1 LLCPRQKG
9 TATRAVTEILPH
21 EATSRLAAYKRD
33 VLRALPDVEKM
44 ILFGS
49 RARNHARTDSDYDIA
64 VVVRDLSDRRR
75 IRRILS
81 NLAYDHILTTVF
93 IRPIPLPS
101 DYLEPPDGGQ
111 PSWPKTSSATAWKS
125 REFRSRP
132 SSGILAKVRSAPSIG
147 PRRRLR
153 MPRSWPSSTPA
164 PPPRCW
170 FIWKNHPRSCYGL
183 QPMATPQTSDP
194 VLARFR
200 TALETMYGPRLER
213 VVLYGSRARGDAR
226 KDSDYDVAV
235 FVRDMPDRFKELYR
249 LADLSTDL
257 IHETGAFAHVMP
269 YRAAAYAERTPL
281 MGEIRRECVDF

>member
-1 LLCPRQKG
+1 
-9 TATRAVTEILPH
+9 
-21 EATSRLAAYKRD
+21 
-33 VLRALPDVEKM
+33 
-44 ILFGS
+44 
-49 RARNHARTDSDYDIA
+49 
-64 VVVRDLSDRRR
+64 
-75 IRRILS
+75 
-81 NLAYDHILTTVF
+81 
-93 IRPIPLPS
+93 
-101 DYLEPPDGGQ
+101 
-111 PSWPKTSSATAWKS
+111 
-125 REFRSRP
+125 
-132 SSGILAKVRSAPSIG
+132 
-147 PRRRLR
+147 
-153 MPRSWPSSTPA
+153 
-164 PPPRCW
+164 
-170 FIWKNHPRSCYGL
+170 
-183 QPMATPQTSDP
+183 MATPQTSDP